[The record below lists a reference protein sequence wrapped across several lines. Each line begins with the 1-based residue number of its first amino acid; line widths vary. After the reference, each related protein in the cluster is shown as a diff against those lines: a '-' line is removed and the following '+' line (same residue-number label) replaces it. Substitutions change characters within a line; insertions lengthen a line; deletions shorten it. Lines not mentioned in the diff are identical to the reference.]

1 MSFYTLKTFDLVP
14 KLLETFNLV
23 PKHTFD
29 LVPKLL
35 ETFHLV
41 VQSSAVPPLEMIQK
55 HTRLGK
61 TNTSFMNS
69 FPYLKYTFKTVKF

>member
-1 MSFYTLKTFDLVP
+1 MPKLLETFDLVP
-14 KLLETFNLV
+14 KHTFDLV

-41 VQSSAVPPLEMIQK
+41 VQSSAIPPLEMIQK